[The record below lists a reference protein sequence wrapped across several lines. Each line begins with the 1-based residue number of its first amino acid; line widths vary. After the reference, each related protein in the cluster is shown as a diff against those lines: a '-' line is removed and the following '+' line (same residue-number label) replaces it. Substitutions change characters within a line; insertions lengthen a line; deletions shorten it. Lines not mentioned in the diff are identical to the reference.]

1 MNIDKLRKNLY
12 KLAVVCFVIAL
23 IVFIINY
30 FVFHYVTD
38 DGITFIKQA
47 EAGKPFVT
55 NLIGMLGADM
65 VFASIVSALCAKIL
79 CSKKK

>member
-1 MNIDKLRKNLY
+1 MNKNELRKNLY
-12 KLAVVCFVIAL
+12 KLSVVCFVIAL

-38 DGITFIKQA
+38 DGITLVKQA

-65 VFASIVSALCAKIL
+65 VFASIISALCAKIL
-79 CSKKK
+79 CNKK

>member
-1 MNIDKLRKNLY
+1 MNKAELRKNLY
-12 KLAVVCFVIAL
+12 RLSVVCFIIAL

-30 FVFHYVTD
+30 FVFHYITD
-38 DGITFIKQA
+38 DGITLVKQA

-79 CSKKK
+79 CGEK

>member
-12 KLAVVCFVIAL
+12 KLAVVCSVIAL

-38 DGITFIKQA
+38 DGITFVKQA

-79 CSKKK
+79 CCKKK

>member
-1 MNIDKLRKNLY
+1 MNKAELRKNLY
-12 KLAVVCFVIAL
+12 RLSVVCFIIAL
-23 IVFIINY
+23 AVFITNY
-30 FVFHYVTD
+30 FVFHYITD
-38 DGITFIKQA
+38 DGITLVKQA

-79 CSKKK
+79 CGEK

>member
-1 MNIDKLRKNLY
+1 MDIITLRKRLY
-12 KLAVVCFVIAL
+12 KLSAICFVIAV

-38 DGITFIKQA
+38 DGITLIWHP

-55 NLIGMLGADM
+55 NLIGNLGADM
-65 VFASIVSALCAKIL
+65 VFASIVSALCAKII
-79 CSKKK
+79 CKN

>member
-1 MNIDKLRKNLY
+1 MNKAELRKNLY
-12 KLAVVCFVIAL
+12 RLSVVCFIIAL
-23 IVFIINY
+23 AVFIINY
-30 FVFHYVTD
+30 FVFHYITD
-38 DGITFIKQA
+38 DGITFVKQA

-79 CSKKK
+79 CNEK

>member
-23 IVFIINY
+23 IVFAVNY

-38 DGITFIKQA
+38 DGITLVKQA

-65 VFASIVSALCAKIL
+65 VFASVVSALCAKIL
-79 CSKKK
+79 CSKK

>member
-1 MNIDKLRKNLY
+1 MNKDELRKKLN
-12 KLAVVCFVIAL
+12 KLAIVCFVIAV

-38 DGITFIKQA
+38 DGITFVKQA

-65 VFASIVSALCAKIL
+65 VFASIISALSAKII
-79 CSKKK
+79 CN

>member
-1 MNIDKLRKNLY
+1 MNKAELRKNLY
-12 KLAVVCFVIAL
+12 RLSVVCFIIAL

-30 FVFHYVTD
+30 FVFHYITD
-38 DGITFIKQA
+38 DGITLVKQA

-79 CSKKK
+79 CSKK

>member
-1 MNIDKLRKNLY
+1 MNAEKLRKNLY
-12 KLAVVCFVIAL
+12 RLAVACFVIAL

-38 DGITFIKQA
+38 DGITFVKQA

-55 NLIGMLGADM
+55 NLIGILGADM
-65 VFASIVSALCAKIL
+65 VFASILSALCAKIL
-79 CSKKK
+79 CSKKQ

>member
-1 MNIDKLRKNLY
+1 MNKAELRKNLY
-12 KLAVVCFVIAL
+12 RLSVVCFIIAL

-30 FVFHYVTD
+30 FVFHYITD
-38 DGITFIKQA
+38 DGITLVKQA

-79 CSKKK
+79 CNEK

>member
-1 MNIDKLRKNLY
+1 MNKDELRKKLN
-12 KLAVVCFVIAL
+12 KLAVVCFVIAI

-38 DGITFIKQA
+38 DGITFVKQA

-65 VFASIVSALCAKIL
+65 VFASIISALSAKII
-79 CSKKK
+79 CN

>member
-1 MNIDKLRKNLY
+1 MNKDELRKKLN
-12 KLAVVCFVIAL
+12 KLAVVCFVIAV

-38 DGITFIKQA
+38 DGITFVKQA

-65 VFASIVSALCAKIL
+65 VFASIISALSAKII
-79 CSKKK
+79 CN

>member
-1 MNIDKLRKNLY
+1 MNVDTLRKNLY
-12 KLAVVCFVIAL
+12 KLSVICFVIAL
-23 IVFIINY
+23 VVFIINY

-38 DGITFIKQA
+38 DGITLVKQA

-79 CSKKK
+79 CSKK

>member
-1 MNIDKLRKNLY
+1 MNRDTLRKNLY
-12 KLAVVCFVIAL
+12 KLAVVCFIIAL

-38 DGITFIKQA
+38 NGITFVKQA

-65 VFASIVSALCAKIL
+65 VFASIISALCAKIL
-79 CSKKK
+79 CGKE